1 MLSTSLQCGGSKLW
15 TVGRKVWTLEYKAV
29 PGQYTARHERQW
41 DKVQTAHTDR
51 GVGFSYFLHFVY
63 LNIPSSFA
71 IDNLDY
77 WSWFFIAFISVRRK
91 DGVSWKSP
99 EGLLCDVLQGTLHCT
114 ICTVSC
120 RIQPMMSHQPKFLKV
135 GWQIITCDPVHS
147 LYLYCIVSYYYS
159 VFVCRYS
166 ELKPQVANLRLRLRL
181 WGT

>member
-15 TVGRKVWTLEYKAV
+15 TVGRKVWTPEYKAV

-41 DKVQTAHTDR
+41 DKVQTARTDR
-51 GVGFSYFLHFVY
+51 GVGFSYFLHYVY

-77 WSWFFIAFISVRRK
+77 WSWFFLAFISARRK

-99 EGLLCDVLQGTLHCT
+99 EGLLCTARNPSLHCT

-120 RIQPMMSHQPKFLKV
+120 RLQ
-135 GWQIITCDPVHS
+135 DPAHDESPAKISEGGVTNHNLWS
-147 LYLYCIVSYYYS
+147 GTLSILYTVSS
-159 VFVCRYS
+159 PTFTPC
-166 ELKPQVANLRLRLRL
+166 
-181 WGT
+181 